1 MTIYFKQSNNAGCYW
16 IGLGDCHM
24 HSTFSQVY
32 KDVTLS
38 KLDKYMHRG
47 RVYETQANREYLIC
61 YPCKL

>member
-1 MTIYFKQSNNAGCYW
+1 
-16 IGLGDCHM
+16 M